1 MNRFLSQDASL
12 QILDRIRQAKIPAT
26 YDPEKHRLLLLNEA
40 GIERLVFRLP
50 ITIPPPEKDLTLPGK
65 PVHYVILLVQS
76 GSCAIGYFE
85 NGLNLDHKVIRAYM
99 VRKKRGVS
107 QIKHLKTKGKS
118 RAGSRV
124 RLAETEEF
132 FDNINE
138 RLQTYFAAH
147 EIDRVALSLPKIL
160 MPYFY
165 KATIKTPFE
174 KQDPRIFKIPKHIH
188 TPIYEIL
195 LDTNKFLQKGELIW
209 EEKEQELVDTL
220 FRNSVN

>member
-1 MNRFLSQDASL
+1 MNRFLSRETSL
-12 QILDRIRQAKIPAT
+12 QVLARIQKENFLYE
-26 YDPEKHRLLLLNEA
+26 YDPEKHRLILLDEA
-40 GIERLVFRLP
+40 QNERLVFRLP
-50 ITIPPPEKDLTLPGK
+50 ISIPAPDKALNTQEK

-85 NGLNLDHKVIRAYM
+85 NGKNLDHKVFRAYM

-132 FDNINE
+132 FDHINE
-138 RLQTYFAAH
+138 RLQTYFS
-147 EIDRVALSLPKIL
+147 EYKIDRVAISLPKIL

-165 KATIKTPFE
+165 NSDIKTPFD
-174 KQDPRIFKIPKHIH
+174 KNDPRLFKIPKHIH
-188 TPIYEIL
+188 TPIYEVL
-195 LDTNKFLQKGELIW
+195 LDTNCFLQKGELIW
-209 EEKEQELVDTL
+209 EENQQELVDSLLAT
-220 FRNSVN
+220 